1 MRSTKNLSTII
12 ISLTLLFLL
21 SACSSLQPSP
31 SKKTPL
37 KRASSTLVAKGNV
50 PLLRSFSHTN
60 KALAGKSAFYP
71 LGKPVDAFAA
81 RLFLI
86 DHATTS
92 LDVQYYI
99 YHDDKI
105 GNIFSA
111 HLIEAAQRGVKVRI
125 LLDDMDTVN
134 KDTKLTELA
143 HFPNIELRL
152 FNPNFLRTSFRNFAL
167 LLDVNR
173 LGKRMHNKALIAD
186 GSTAIIG
193 GRNIGEGYFA
203 VNKDA
208 AFLDYDMLMI
218 GKVIPD
224 ISKGFDTYWNSK
236 ESVPAQEV
244 FINNK
249 NISPDEQLR
258 SIYAK
263 LKAYDNSA
271 YSKRVKRSNFTQEI
285 KNNTLKFTVAKE
297 SNFYYDPPSKVR
309 TDENDDALHI
319 SKQIRKDLKNV
330 DHHIIIISPYF
341 IPSEE
346 MMVSLQKM
354 RSRNVKISIITNSLA
369 STDVFAVYGGYKGAI
384 KPLVK
389 MGVDLYEIK
398 GERFKKYL
406 KKKKKK
412 NISHISLHTKMMV
425 VDDERLMI
433 GSANLDP
440 RSDKLNTEYFMVI
453 SCGKLAKGHRESL
466 EKVLNMN
473 YMYKVGWGEHSDD
486 EEDILSHGPIWHT
499 LEEGKVKT
507 YYTPPKT
514 SLWKKLGAD
523 IVSFFPVKGYL

>member
-1 MRSTKNLSTII
+1 MIFTKNVVNILV
-12 ISLTLLFLL
+12 SLTLLFLL
-21 SACSSLQPSP
+21 SACSSVQPTP
-31 SKKTPL
+31 SKKSPQ
-37 KRASSTLVAKGNV
+37 KRASTTLVAKGQV
-50 PLLRSFSHTN
+50 PLLKSFSLTD

-71 LGKPVDAFAA
+71 LNNPVDAFAA

-125 LLDDMDTVN
+125 LLDDMDTV
-134 KDTKLTELA
+134 DQDAKLTELSY
-143 HFPNIELRL
+143 FPNIELRL
-152 FNPNFLRTSFRNFAL
+152 FNPNFLRTSFRNIAL

-186 GSTAIIG
+186 GSAAIIG

-236 ESVPAQEV
+236 ESVPAKQV
-244 FINNK
+244 FITDK
-249 NISPDEQLR
+249 DMSTKEVQRLV
-258 SIYAK
+258 YKK

-271 YSKRVKRSNFTQEI
+271 YAKRVKRSNFTQEI

-297 SNFYYDPPSKVR
+297 SNFYYDPPSKVS
-309 TDENDDALHI
+309 TNEDDDALHI
-319 SKQIRKDLKNV
+319 AQQIRKDLKNV

-346 MMVSLQKM
+346 MMVSLQRM
-354 RSRNVKISIITNSLA
+354 RSKNVKVSIITNSLA
-369 STDVFAVYGGYKGAI
+369 STDVFAVYGGYKDAI
-384 KPLVK
+384 KPLVD

-398 GERFKKYL
+398 GSRFKRYL
-406 KKKKKK
+406 RKKKKK

-453 SCGKLAKGHRESL
+453 SCAKLVKGHRESL

-473 YMYKVGWGEHSDD
+473 YMYKVGWGEHPHD
-486 EEDILSHGPIWHT
+486 EEDTLINGPIWKT
-499 LEEGKVKT
+499 LEKGKVKT
-507 YYTPPKT
+507 YYSPPKT
-514 SLWKKLGAD
+514 SLWKMIGAD
-523 IVSFFPVKGYL
+523 ITSLLPIKGYL